1 MVKYKRSPRAT
12 THARAMRREPTD
24 AEQKLWL
31 LLRDRRLGGAKF
43 RRQAPVG
50 PYIAD
55 FICLRR
61 KLIVEAD
68 GGQHAESRRDAERDR
83 WLAKEGY
90 VVVRY
95 SNIDILK
102 NREGVLADLF
112 KRLEDRRIV
121 LNRSPSP
128 GLGSQCSPRPP
139 SPSRTRVYPSSARF
153 KVAEVGNIRLRL
165 GRG

>member
-1 MVKYKRSPRAT
+1 MVKYERPPLAT
-12 THARAMRREPTD
+12 KHARTMRREQTD
-24 AEQKLWL
+24 AERKLWL
-31 LLRDRRLGGAKF
+31 LLRDRRLDGAKF

-68 GGQHAESRRDAERDR
+68 GGQHVESKYDRERDR

-90 VVVRY
+90 VVLRY

-102 NREGVLADLF
+102 NPAGVLEDLLIHLQERPMYF
-112 KRLEDRRIV
+112 GA
-121 LNRSPSP
+121 SPSP
-128 GLGSQCSPRPP
+128 GRGSLRSPRPP
-139 SPSRTRVYPSSARF
+139 SPP
-153 KVAEVGNIRLRL
+153 E